1 MNTEIVE
8 QTKEQLTKESRTKSI
23 LFIIGGAL
31 IALVIA
37 VIAVVVLMRALPG
50 GDTEA
55 TLESVKPHT
64 VSDTNWS
71 IDATPEARHLV
82 TPDALVVLTDDTVTL
97 LSSSDATRVATLED
111 VRDASAATAF
121 DGGVIVFTDDAI
133 WTWTREATEFTK
145 RDISTGTHVRVL
157 GDTAFTISDDRT
169 KINVVEHDA
178 TLTEV
183 TPPKEGA
190 VPLTAVGD
198 TIMWVTAGDNSIIQQ
213 RGSDTVSEANL
224 EAPADATGVLRRLG
238 ATDAFAY
245 VVWEAG
251 EVELLAIHDVKT
263 GTVHALTEVTDAA
276 EQTWRL
282 STDRS
287 LAYFGGVLI
296 DTVKGEM
303 SLLGQSVT
311 EPTALKKSFSGLMA
325 GEELIT
331 FSLSGVSV
339 LSADVTRVIGQFE
352 NGLYLIEVGN
362 ELHAVEAPP
371 YRDLS

>member
-37 VIAVVVLMRALPG
+37 VIAVVVFMRALPG
-50 GDTEA
+50 GDIEA
-55 TLESVKPHT
+55 TPETVKPHI

-71 IDATPEARHLV
+71 IDATPGARHVV

-97 LSSSDATRVATLED
+97 LSSSDATHVATLED
-111 VRDASAATAF
+111 ARGASAATAF
-121 DGGVIVFTDDAI
+121 DGGVIVFNDDAI
-133 WTWTREATEFTK
+133 WTWIREATEFTK
-145 RDISTGTHVRVL
+145 RDIPTGTHVRVL

-190 VPLTAVGD
+190 VPLTSVGD
-198 TIMWVTAGDNSIIQQ
+198 TIMWVTAGDNSIITQ
-213 RGSDTVSEANL
+213 RGSETVSETKL
-224 EAPADATGVLRRLG
+224 VAPADATGVLRRLA

-251 EVELLAIHDVKT
+251 EVELLAIHDVMT
-263 GTVHALTEVTDAA
+263 GALHAVTEVVDAA

-287 LAYFGGVLI
+287 LAYFASVLI
-296 DTVKGEM
+296 DTNKGEM
-303 SLLGQSVT
+303 SLLTSEIADPV
-311 EPTALKKSFSGLMA
+311 ALQKSFSGHTTETEIL
-325 GEELIT
+325 T
-331 FSLSGVSV
+331 FSPSGASV
-339 LSADVTRVIGQFE
+339 LSGDVTQVLGQFA
-352 NGLYLIEVGN
+352 NGLYLIEKGSQ
-362 ELHAVEAPP
+362 LHALETLP

>member
-8 QTKEQLTKESRTKSI
+8 QSKEQLTKESRTKSI
-23 LFIIGGAL
+23 LFIMGGAL
-31 IALVIA
+31 IALVVA

-50 GDTEA
+50 GDKEA
-55 TLESVKPHT
+55 TPETVKPHI
-64 VSDTNWS
+64 VNDTTWS

-82 TPDALVVLTDDTVTL
+82 TPDALVVVTGDTVTL
-97 LSSSDATRVATLED
+97 LSSSDATQVATLED
-111 VRDASAATAF
+111 ARDASAATAF
-121 DGGVIVFTDDAI
+121 NGGVIVFTDDAI
-133 WTWTREATEFTK
+133 WTWTREATKFTK
-145 RDISTGTHVRVL
+145 RDIPTGTHVRVL

-183 TPPKEGA
+183 APPKEGA

-198 TIMWVTAGDNSIIQQ
+198 TIMWVTAGDNSIITQ
-213 RGSDTVSEANL
+213 RGSETVSETKL
-224 EAPADATGVLRRLG
+224 EAPTDATGVLRRLA

-263 GTVHALTEVTDAA
+263 GAVHAVTEVVDAA

-282 STDRS
+282 SADRS
-287 LAYFGGVLI
+287 LAYFAGVLI
-296 DTVKGEM
+296 DTNKGEM
-303 SLLGQSVT
+303 SLLTSAIADPV
-311 EPTALKKSFSGLMA
+311 ALKKSFSGHTTETEIL
-325 GEELIT
+325 T
-331 FSLSGVSV
+331 FSPSGASV
-339 LSADVTRVIGQFE
+339 LSGDVTQVLGQFA
-352 NGLYLIEVGN
+352 NGLYLIEKGSQLQAL
-362 ELHAVEAPP
+362 ETLP